1 MLKCLLIKD
10 YAILDRIEVEFGDGL
25 NIITGETGAGKS
37 IIIGAFGLL
46 LGEPFSVDFIRK
58 GAKKTVVEGQFYIKE
73 KEILKEFLKN
83 IEIPDL
89 SDEVIIRREIN
100 QRGKSRVFINDSPVK
115 LQVIKEFGD
124 MLVDLH
130 GQHEHQSLMKNDFYY
145 FLLNQYGKIGELAHR
160 IKNLFFELKRLEA
173 EKRKIFK
180 DFKEYREKRDIL
192 EFQLNEIRM
201 VNPIVGEDEKL
212 EREINITENF
222 EKIWELANQN
232 FQILDGESNS
242 VGEKLNK
249 VLNYLKELISI
260 DKSFAEVRKYIESAL
275 IEVRESAQ
283 FFSKYTDQNTY
294 SPERLEETRMR
305 QSQLYNLKRKYGK
318 TISNI
323 LKRKEAIENELKFTE
338 NIEERLKNIE
348 TEIKEKLR
356 IFSKLSKELSEKREK
371 AAEEMSKSITELL
384 HKLGMK
390 SGLFS
395 VNVFRRDSDDGIAE
409 IDGKR
414 YFADHHGIDGI
425 EFLVATSK
433 GEDLK
438 PLARIAS
445 LGEISRVVLAVKSIL
460 AEGDEIPILIFDEID
475 VGISG
480 RIASAVAKILK
491 ELSRYHQV
499 ICITHLP
506 QIAGAGDTH
515 LSAIKKEEKERVF
528 TKIRK
533 LNFDE
538 RKYEIAKLLGGEKIT
553 KINLKNAEE
562 LLKEGKNF

>member
-10 YAILDRIEVEFGDGL
+10 YAILDRVEVEFEDGL

-58 GAKKTVVEGQFYIKE
+58 GAEKTVVEGQFYIKE

-83 IEIPDL
+83 NEIPDL
-89 SDEVIIRREIN
+89 NDEVIIRREIN
-100 QRGKSRVFINDSPVK
+100 QSGKSRVFINDSPVK

-130 GQHEHQSLMKNDFYY
+130 GQHEHQSLMKSDFYY
-145 FLLNQYGKIGELAHR
+145 LLLDQYGKIGEFANR
-160 IKNLFFELKRLEA
+160 IKILFFELKKLEA

-201 VNPIVGEDEKL
+201 VNPIIGEDEKL
-212 EREINITENF
+212 EREINIAENL

-232 FQILDGESNS
+232 FQILDGESDS
-242 VGEKLNK
+242 VGEKLNM

-260 DKSFAEVRKYIESAL
+260 DKSFEEVRKYIESAL

-294 SPERLEETRMR
+294 SPERLEEARIR
-305 QSQLYNLKRKYGK
+305 QSRLYNLKRKYGE
-318 TISNI
+318 TISDI
-323 LKRKEAIENELKFTE
+323 IKRKEAIENELKFTE

-395 VNVFRRDSDDGIAE
+395 INVFRRESDDGIAE

-414 YFADHHGIDGI
+414 YFADHHGIDRI

-480 RIASAVAKILK
+480 RIASAVAKKLK

-506 QIAGAGDTH
+506 QIASAGDTH
-515 LSAIKKEEKERVF
+515 LSAVKKEEKERVF

-533 LNFDE
+533 LNFEE

-553 KINLKNAEE
+553 EISLKNAVE

>member
-10 YAILDRIEVEFGDGL
+10 YAILDRVEVEFEDGL

-58 GAKKTVVEGQFYIKE
+58 GAEKTVVEGQFYIKE

-83 IEIPDL
+83 NEIPDL
-89 SDEVIIRREIN
+89 NDEVIIRREIN
-100 QRGKSRVFINDSPVK
+100 QSGKSRVFINDSPVK

-130 GQHEHQSLMKNDFYY
+130 GQHEHQSLMKSDFYY
-145 FLLNQYGKIGELAHR
+145 LLLDQYGKIGEFANR
-160 IKNLFFELKRLEA
+160 IKILFFELKKLEA

-201 VNPIVGEDEKL
+201 VNPIIGEDEKL
-212 EREINITENF
+212 EREINITENL

-232 FQILDGESNS
+232 FQILDGESDS
-242 VGEKLNK
+242 VGEKLNM

-260 DKSFAEVRKYIESAL
+260 DKSFEEVRKYIESAL

-294 SPERLEETRMR
+294 SPERLEEARIR
-305 QSQLYNLKRKYGK
+305 QSRLYNLKRKYGE
-318 TISNI
+318 TISDI
-323 LKRKEAIENELKFTE
+323 IKRKEAIENELKFTE

-395 VNVFRRDSDDGIAE
+395 INVFRRESDDGIAE

-414 YFADHHGIDGI
+414 YFADHRGIDRI

-480 RIASAVAKILK
+480 RIASAVAKKLK

-506 QIAGAGDTH
+506 QIASAGDTH
-515 LSAIKKEEKERVF
+515 LSAVKKEEKERVF

-533 LNFDE
+533 LNFEE

-553 KINLKNAEE
+553 EISLKNAVE

>member
-10 YAILDRIEVEFGDGL
+10 YAIIDRVEVEFEDGL

-46 LGEPFSVDFIRK
+46 LGEQFSVDFIRK
-58 GAKKTVVEGQFYIKE
+58 GAKKTVVEGQFCIKA

-89 SDEVIIRREIN
+89 NDEVIIRREIS
-100 QRGKSRVFINDSPVK
+100 QSGKSRVFINDSPVK
-115 LQVIKEFGD
+115 LQVIREFGD

-130 GQHEHQSLMKNDFYY
+130 GQHEHQSLMKSDFYY
-145 FLLNQYGKIGELAHR
+145 LLLDQYGKIGELAHK
-160 IKNLFFELKRLEA
+160 IKILFFELKKLEA

-201 VNPIVGEDEKL
+201 VNPIIGEDEKL
-212 EREINITENF
+212 KREINITENL

-232 FQILDGESNS
+232 FQILDGESDS
-242 VGEKLNK
+242 VGEKLNM
-249 VLNYLKELISI
+249 VLNYLKELVNI
-260 DKSFAEVRKYIESAL
+260 DKSFEEVRKYIESAL

-283 FFSKYTDQNTY
+283 FFSKYTDRNTY
-294 SPERLEETRMR
+294 SPERLEEARMR
-305 QSQLYNLKRKYGK
+305 QSQLYNLKRKYGE
-318 TISNI
+318 TISYI

-395 VNVFRRDSDDGIAE
+395 INVFRRESDDGIAE

-414 YFADHHGIDGI
+414 YFADDHGIDGI

-438 PLARIAS
+438 PLPRIAS
-445 LGEISRVVLAVKSIL
+445 LGEISRVVLAIKSIL

-480 RIASAVAKILK
+480 KIASAVAKKLK
-491 ELSRYHQV
+491 ELSRHHQV

-528 TKIRK
+528 TKIKK
-533 LNFDE
+533 LNFEE

-553 KINLKNAEE
+553 KISLKNAVE
-562 LLKEGKNF
+562 LLKEGKNL

>member
-1 MLKCLLIKD
+1 M
-10 YAILDRIEVEFGDGL
+10 
-25 NIITGETGAGKS
+25 KS
-37 IIIGAFGLL
+37 
-46 LGEPFSVDFIRK
+46 
-58 GAKKTVVEGQFYIKE
+58 
-73 KEILKEFLKN
+73 
-83 IEIPDL
+83 
-89 SDEVIIRREIN
+89 
-100 QRGKSRVFINDSPVK
+100 
-115 LQVIKEFGD
+115 
-124 MLVDLH
+124 
-130 GQHEHQSLMKNDFYY
+130 DFYY
-145 FLLNQYGKIGELAHR
+145 LLLDQYGKIGELAHR

-173 EKRKIFK
+173 EKRKIFR

-232 FQILDGESNS
+232 FQILDGESDS
-242 VGEKLNK
+242 VGEKLNM
-249 VLNYLKELISI
+249 VLNYLNELISI
-260 DKSFAEVRKYIESAL
+260 DKSFEEVRKYIESAL

-318 TISNI
+318 TISDI
-323 LKRKEAIENELKFTE
+323 LKRKETIENELKFTE

-348 TEIKEKLR
+348 IEIKEKLR

-395 VNVFRRDSDDGIAE
+395 INVFRRESDDGIAE

-414 YFADHHGIDGI
+414 YFADHYGIDGI

-528 TKIRK
+528 TEIRK
-533 LNFDE
+533 LNFEE

-553 KINLKNAEE
+553 KISLKNAVE
-562 LLKEGKNF
+562 LLKEGENF